1 MKRPATIAVF
11 DDAYG
16 NLRPVQAGG
25 GFPLAEEGDP
35 VAGVGCR
42 GAAGQERPDA
52 SLAGRTRPAWRQIV
66 GPMREKRTFRAVIE
80 SGEGGGAFVSVPFTV
95 EEDTEPRVVDVRPD
109 LKEALGKYPKAE
121 AFFQLL
127 SYTHQREYVRPWRC
141 SRTARR
147 NGSLDPWTGETAE

>member
-1 MKRPATIAVF
+1 VLKEI
-11 DDAYG
+11 
-16 NLRPVQAGG
+16 
-25 GFPLAEEGDP
+25 
-35 VAGVGCR
+35 
-42 GAAGQERPDA
+42 
-52 SLAGRTRPAWRQIV
+52 
-66 GPMREKRTFRAVIE
+66 REKIGKDPGDEVL
-80 SGEGGGAFVSVPFTV
+80 VTV